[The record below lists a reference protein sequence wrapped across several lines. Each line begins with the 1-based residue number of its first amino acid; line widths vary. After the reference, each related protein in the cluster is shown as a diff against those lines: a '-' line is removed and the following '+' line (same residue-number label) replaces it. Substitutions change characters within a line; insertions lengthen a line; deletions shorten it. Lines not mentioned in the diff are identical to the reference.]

1 MPPRRGA
8 VASDQNPWKDIPSSF
23 RTWNARNP
31 EVLGKHGGLI
41 SSEVTQLTRGP
52 AVGCAINT

>member
-8 VASDQNPWKDIPSSF
+8 VASDQNPWKEIPSSF
-23 RTWNARNP
+23 RTRNARNP

-41 SSEVTQLTRGP
+41 SSER
-52 AVGCAINT
+52 